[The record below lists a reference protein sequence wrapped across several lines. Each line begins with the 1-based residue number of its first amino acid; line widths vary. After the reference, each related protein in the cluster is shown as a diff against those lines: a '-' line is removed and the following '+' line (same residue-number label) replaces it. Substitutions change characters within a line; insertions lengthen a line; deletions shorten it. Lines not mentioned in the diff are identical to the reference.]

1 MNNHELESLRS
12 SMMPHYLLLSWS
24 RYGKVKASVALKM
37 SLLSLRV
44 GIAQKGTNPI
54 WVGPLLQTFPAGW

>member
-44 GIAQKGTNPI
+44 VTAQKGIDPI
-54 WVGPLLQTFPAGW
+54 WVSPLLQTFRAGW

>member
-1 MNNHELESLRS
+1 
-12 SMMPHYLLLSWS
+12 MMPDCLLLSWS

-44 GIAQKGTNPI
+44 VTAQKGIDPI
-54 WVGPLLQTFPAGW
+54 WVSPLLQTFRADW

>member
-1 MNNHELESLRS
+1 MNNHKLESLRL
-12 SMMPHYLLLSWS
+12 SMMPHCLLLSWS

-44 GIAQKGTNPI
+44 VTAQKGIDPI
-54 WVGPLLQTFPAGW
+54 